1 MRAVVFASLILM
13 VALATPTHAEDD
25 PGDGAFQAPETA
37 VILALQAAI
46 RTGDKDWFVAHLH
59 FPVRYFGEMKQTI
72 RSKEWFLRHY
82 DTIIGRKLK
91 ANLLAQDP
99 EQYFKNYQGL
109 MVGDGG
115 RNIWFQDF
123 GEGNGFK
130 YEIITINNS
139 D

>member
-1 MRAVVFASLILM
+1 
-13 VALATPTHAEDD
+13 
-25 PGDGAFQAPETA
+25 
-37 VILALQAAI
+37 
-46 RTGDKDWFVAHLH
+46 
-59 FPVRYFGEMKQTI
+59 
-72 RSKEWFLRHY
+72 LRHH

-115 RNIWFQDF
+115 RNIWLQDF

>member
-1 MRAVVFASLILM
+1 MRAVLIALLGLM
-13 VALATPTHAEDD
+13 VALASPARAENDSED
-25 PGDGAFQAPETA
+25 EGFQYPETA

-46 RTGDKDWFVAHLH
+46 RTDDRDWFVANMH
-59 FPVRYFGEMKQTI
+59 FPVRYFGETKQTI

-82 DTIIGRKLK
+82 DTIIGPKLK
-91 ANLLAQDP
+91 ANVLAQDP
-99 EQYFKNYQGL
+99 EHYFKNYQGL

-115 RNIWFQDF
+115 RNIWFADF
-123 GEGNGFK
+123 ADGNGVK

>member
-1 MRAVVFASLILM
+1 MLIASLSLM
-13 VALATPTHAEDD
+13 VALASPARAEHDSEHE
-25 PGDGAFQAPETA
+25 GFQYPETA

-46 RTGDKDWFVAHLH
+46 RTDDKDWFVANMH
-59 FPVRYFGEMKQTI
+59 FPVRYFGETKQTI

-82 DTIIGRKLK
+82 DTIIGPKLK

-99 EQYFKNYQGL
+99 EHYFKNYQGL

-115 RNIWFQDF
+115 HNIWFADF
-123 GEGNGFK
+123 GDGNGIK

>member
-13 VALATPTHAEDD
+13 VALATPTHAEHD
-25 PGDGAFQAPETA
+25 PGDEAFQAAETA
-37 VILALQAAI
+37 VVLALQAAI
-46 RTGDKDWFVAHLH
+46 RTDDKDWFVANMH
-59 FPVRYFGEMKQTI
+59 FPVRYFGETKQTI

-82 DTIIGRKLK
+82 DTIIGPKLRV
-91 ANLLAQDP
+91 NLLAQDP